1 MRQTYLSIIIFVLI
15 VHANTLY
22 SDFSF
27 DDQSVIVNNQQH
39 LNNLSNISKLITR
52 DYFYISKEGSYRPV
66 VTLSYFWDQ
75 YWGNGS
81 PFQYHLSNLLL
92 HLVNT
97 ALVLTLFLKLT
108 NNQALSMAS
117 TVLYSIHPVL
127 TEAINAI
134 GFRDD
139 LLAAMFIYIAILA
152 YMRGS
157 HKLSLISYAM
167 ALLSKEIA
175 LILPILI
182 FVYDRLYG
190 NKTKLKKY
198 IGYIS
203 VTTLYAALRFYIFY
217 NPAEMAYILTLPLE
231 DKLNALPMAIFH
243 YLKLLLF
250 PVSLSA
256 DYAPYDFLTLPH
268 THILILA
275 NLFFLFPLVFLIKA
289 DRGKYYVSKF
299 GLCWFFITLLPVM
312 NIIAI
317 GNPFAERYLYI
328 PAAGFILFVTSS
340 LSQTE
345 TIRKRGIIMVIA
357 TPLILIFSIL
367 TICRN
372 TTWRNDQSLW
382 QNTILKAPFS
392 YRPYLNLSD
401 VFIKNKDYN
410 NALLMLKETLDIKP
424 DSAIA
429 LNNLG
434 VVHFNKMEYKEA
446 LNRYNQALTHD
457 PSYAVAYLNRA
468 MVYEKMGEID
478 LAQDNYLMAVE
489 FDPDNSKAHLYL
501 GILYGRKG
509 LLDNALKELKA
520 ALILDPNTKEAHY
533 NLGIAYELKN
543 MYVKAREEYLAELS
557 LDPFYSPARLG
568 LVRIYTNSGQL
579 DMARTELKKVLDEFP
594 KDAKALEYLNHLNKI
609 KD

>member
-1 MRQTYLSIIIFVLI
+1 MRQIYLSVIIFVLI

-39 LNNLSNISKLITR
+39 LNNPSNISKLITR
-52 DYFYISKEGSYRPV
+52 DYFYISKEGSYRPII
-66 VTLSYFWDQ
+66 TLSYFWDQ

-127 TEAINAI
+127 TEAVNGI

-175 LILPILI
+175 LILPILLL
-182 FVYDRLYG
+182 VYDRLYG

-203 VTTLYAALRFYIFY
+203 VTALYAALRFYIFY
-217 NPAEMAYILTLPLE
+217 NPAEMAYTLTLPLE

-250 PVSLSA
+250 PASLSA
-256 DYAPYDFLTLPH
+256 DYAPYDFLTSPH
-268 THILILA
+268 THMLILA
-275 NLFFLFPLVFLIKA
+275 SLFFLFSLVFLGKA
-289 DRGKYYVSKF
+289 DRDKYSVSKF
-299 GLCWFFITLLPVM
+299 GLCWFYITLLPVM

-345 TIRKRGIIMVIA
+345 MIRKRGIMVVA

-367 TICRN
+367 TIHRN

-382 QNTILKAPFS
+382 QNTALKAPFS

-401 VFIKNKDYN
+401 VFIKNKDYD
-410 NALLMLKETLDIKP
+410 NALLMLEKTLDIKP

-468 MVYEKMGEID
+468 MLYEKMGKIGM
-478 LAQDNYLMAVE
+478 AQDNYLMTIE
-489 FDPDNSKAHLYL
+489 FDPDNPKAHLYL
-501 GILYGRKG
+501 GILYGRKE
-509 LLDNALKELKA
+509 LLDNALKELKT
-520 ALILDPNTKEAHY
+520 ALGLDPYTKEAHY

-543 MYVKAREEYLAELS
+543 MHVKAREEYLAELS
-557 LDPFYSPARLG
+557 FDPFYSPARLG
-568 LVRIYTNSGQL
+568 LVRIYTNNGQF
-579 DMARTELKKVLDEFP
+579 DMARAELKKVLDEFP